1 MAIAIFIMVAITLTA
16 LIGSHLALYYS
27 FVNFFNLSDTRARL
41 ALLIILLFLSI
52 SFILS
57 LILAHYW
64 ENFFTR
70 AFYAISGFWLGL
82 ALNLLIASLIIS
94 ILVWAAHVWHLNF
107 NIRLTSCVI
116 FFLTL
121 VITLYGAWNAT
132 HPRLKNISV
141 KIDNLP
147 TTWQG
152 KTIIQLSDLHLGY
165 VHGENFLK
173 RVVAETNLAKPD
185 IIAITGDLFDGMD
198 GSLEKFVPLLNQ
210 LESVDGVYFITGNH
224 ETYLGVARVFE
235 VIKKTKIKILDNQVE
250 NLNGLQLIG
259 VSYPHY
265 GETVDAKK
273 IIMSDKNYVYGRST
287 ILLYHT
293 PSNIEVSSGGKVGSQ
308 FKVYFYP
315 NTNFTTAREL
325 GVNLQLSGHTHQ
337 GQIFPFE
344 FLSAAIYNGY
354 DYGLKTSGNF
364 NIYTSSGAGSWGPPI
379 RLGNRAEIV
388 AIKLK

>member
-1 MAIAIFIMVAITLTA
+1 MAIAIFIMIAITLVA
-16 LIGSHLALYYS
+16 LIGSHVALYYS
-27 FVNFFNLSDTRARL
+27 FINFFNLANARAKL
-41 ALLIILLFLSI
+41 ILLIILLFLSV

-57 LILAHYW
+57 LMLAHYW

-70 AFYAISGFWLGL
+70 AFYAASGFWLGL
-82 ALNLLIASLIIS
+82 ALNLLIASLLLT
-94 ILVWAAHVWHLNF
+94 ILVWASRSWKFNF
-107 NIRLTSCVI
+107 NIRQASAVVFLLALT
-116 FFLTL
+116 
-121 VITLYGAWNAT
+121 ITVYGAWNAT
-132 HPRLKNISV
+132 HPRLKDITV
-141 KIDNLP
+141 KINNLP
-147 TTWQG
+147 PAWQG
-152 KTIIQLSDLHLGY
+152 KTIVQLSDLHLGY
-165 VHGENFLK
+165 VHELAFLK
-173 RVVAETNLAKPD
+173 RVVEKTNSAKPD

-198 GSLEKFVPLLNQ
+198 GSLDKFVPLLNQ
-210 LESVDGVYFITGNH
+210 LESVDGIYFITGNH

-235 VIKKTKIKILDNQVE
+235 VLKNTKIKILDNQVE